1 MGENKREKQKHPHTQ
16 YSNIGNFSK
25 FVLELSIKVTNFYFR
40 YVTIVIDLTSAPS
53 TDGED
58 GSVFNPQMLRT
69 FRVLRALKT
78 VSIVPGMVLM

>member
-1 MGENKREKQKHPHTQ
+1 MT
-16 YSNIGNFSK
+16 
-25 FVLELSIKVTNFYFR
+25 TFYFR
-40 YVTIVIDLTSAPS
+40 YVTIVIELISAPS
-53 TDGED
+53 TGGED